1 MKISLQAIK
10 HYVNIPADLDDQDLI
25 RLIGS
30 RLVEVEGVE
39 DLAPKYQKAYIVK
52 VVSAE
57 PIEGTHLHLCQI
69 DAGPATAEFSTTEA
83 VPDTLEATSAPTIQ
97 VVCGAPNVHAGM
109 LAVWLA
115 PGAIVPGT

>member
-1 MKISLQAIK
+1 MKISLQYIK
-10 HYVNIPADLDDQDLI
+10 QHVAGIPADLTDQQLI
-25 RLIGS
+25 QLIGS

-69 DAGPATAEFSTTEA
+69 DAGPVTADFLEPADAASTAEAIGTT
-83 VPDTLEATSAPTIQ
+83 PTIQ
-97 VVCGAPNVHAGM
+97 VVCGAPNVHAGQTP
-109 LAVWLA
+109 WL
-115 PGAIVPGT
+115 